1 VVRGDADMPRIARAV
16 VPDGFYHVT
25 ARGNGDD
32 MIFATDEDKRALL
45 DLLGAT
51 TTREKWEVAAYC
63 VMDNHYHLVVRT
75 PLANLSQGMHA
86 MNGSYGEMYN
96 HHYDHRGHVFQ
107 GRFFSVPFASDSHLL
122 EACRYTILNPVRAG
136 LVASPSDWQ
145 WSSYAASALGRHG
158 LVPVADQ
165 MLLSMLDSHGEN
177 ESRQAYRDF
186 VRAGLGAEKPH
197 FLLPRRTGRQP
208 VSHDAHH
215 GPSPR
220 SLSPDELTAEILRLR
235 TEGRTLREIAE
246 RLDVSAMTIGRYL
259 KRRSPPSNQ

>member
-1 VVRGDADMPRIARAV
+1 MPRIARAV
-16 VPDGFYHVT
+16 LPDGFYHVT

-32 MIFATDEDKRALL
+32 VIFGTDADKRALL
-45 DLLGAT
+45 DLLGTT

-63 VMDNHYHLVVRT
+63 IMDSHYHLVVRT
-75 PLANLSQGMHA
+75 PLANLSEGMHA

-122 EACRYTILNPVRAG
+122 EACRYTVLNPVRAG

-158 LVPVADQ
+158 LVPVADR
-165 MLLSMLDSHGEN
+165 MLLSMLDSRGEN

-197 FLLPRRTGRQP
+197 FLLPRRMGRQP
-208 VSHDAHH
+208 VVHATPD
-215 GPSPR
+215 GPSSR
-220 SLSPDELTAEILRLR
+220 SLSPTELTAEILRLR
-235 TEGRTLREIAE
+235 SEGRTLREIAE
-246 RLDVSAMTIGRYL
+246 RLDVSAMTIGRQL
-259 KRRSPPSNQ
+259 RRWSPPGNQ

>member
-1 VVRGDADMPRIARAV
+1 MGRGDADMPRIARAV
-16 VPDGFYHVT
+16 LPDGFYHVT

-32 MIFATDEDKRALL
+32 VIFATDADKRALL
-45 DLLGAT
+45 DLLGTT

-63 VMDNHYHLVVRT
+63 VMDNHYHLVLRT

-86 MNGSYGEMYN
+86 MNGSYGELYN

-122 EACRYTILNPVRAG
+122 EACRYTVLNPVRAG

-145 WSSYAASALGRHG
+145 WSSYAASAFGSRG
-158 LVPVADQ
+158 LVPVTDQ
-165 MLLSMLDSHGEN
+165 MLLSMLDGRGEN

-197 FLLPRRTGRQP
+197 FL
-208 VSHDAHH
+208 
-215 GPSPR
+215 PSPR
-220 SLSPDELTAEILRLR
+220 KGRHPVVHDVLHGLSARSLNPDEMTAEVWRLR
-235 TEGRTLREIAE
+235 REGRTLREIA
-246 RLDVSAMTIGRYL
+246 RWLGVSAMTIERHL
-259 KRRSPPSNQ
+259 KRRSPPGNL